1 MGITMAEKEATLKKH
16 RKERNSFTNKER
28 LSLMKSMSNKG
39 IAASPQKSQLGKFT
53 GDQNKMV

>member
-1 MGITMAEKEATLKKH
+1 MAEKEATLKKH